1 MKKALASAL
10 PLFMVP
16 SLRVVERF
24 PLLVNGKI
32 DRQSLIRG
40 FESSAPV
47 NLEYSEEDLT
57 PLSSDEA
64 KKRARVV
71 LACIGKVT
79 GERPQLSDD
88 FYAIGGTSINA
99 IHALNGI
106 NAHKELFGT
115 KRPVSVTDFMT
126 AKSILDIVLAT
137 SKEAK
142 DDITIRRMDKDDKAH
157 VVETFA
163 KQFPSVELMT
173 SGK

>member
-1 MKKALASAL
+1 MKRALASAL

-40 FESSAPV
+40 YESSAPV

-64 KKRARVV
+64 RERARVV
-71 LACIGKVT
+71 LACIGKVI
-79 GERPQLSDD
+79 GERPQLIDD

-99 IHALNGI
+99 MQALNGI
-106 NAHKELFGT
+106 NAHKELFGDN
-115 KRPVSVTDFMT
+115 PVSVSDFMT

-137 SKEAK
+137 YKEAK
-142 DDITIRRMDKDDKAH
+142 DDITIRRMDKDDEAH

-163 KQFPSVELMT
+163 EQFPSVEVMT